1 MTNPTLC
8 IHTHC
13 QVAQGKRVNQD
24 LSKSMSAQHTVVNR
38 NSLLEKEKSTGIQQG
53 LKKHRGSV
61 VIGSAELL
69 ESPPIQNFD
78 NEKSKVNYK
87 NIWLG

>member
-1 MTNPTLC
+1 MPALLS
-8 IHTHC
+8 HTHC
-13 QVAQGKRVNQD
+13 QVAQSKHTNQN
-24 LSKSMSAQHTVVNR
+24 LPKSMSNHRTVLNR
-38 NSLLEKEKSTGIQQG
+38 NSLLQNKKRNGIQQG
-53 LKKHRGSV
+53 LRKHRGSV
-61 VIGSAELL
+61 VFGSSELL